1 MVYESGA
8 PTGARIRTNTGT
20 SVGPVMANSVAKS
33 TTRHTALQWLI
44 LLINSVLVLGCFAG
58 VAALLMGERFVS
70 GQQKSAPVVNL
81 AKADSAKLGATE
93 DFPRADPKAMNFLI
107 TGADNNACVAPDSP
121 FAGAFGDRSS
131 AGQRSDTIMIMRV
144 DPSSSQAAVLSFPRD
159 LWVHIHGSDSENRIN
174 SAYTRNN
181 PANLIRTIY
190 DNFGIGIDHFVQL
203 DFCAFQ
209 TLVNA
214 VGGVTLPFEFP
225 TRDLHTGLNV
235 AVAGCFKLSGDHALA
250 YVRSRHYEYLDPKTG
265 KWTEDGYADL
275 GRISRQQDFLRR
287 LVAKA
292 LSTGV
297 YTPTVARGLIH
308 TAQQYVVTDPDLTL
322 QKMLEFAGVVKGLD
336 QNNLRSYQI
345 EVKRETRSGSDV
357 LIPKLTGNNMQAVLS
372 VFRGRA
378 PLIEAP
384 KQTAQPSPS
393 KSTVKQ
399 PAAVATTS
407 TTAATAVPSPVPSPV
422 PSTLTLQ
429 GGNGAEENSKGIV
442 PPKDVR
448 C

>member
-1 MVYESGA
+1 
-8 PTGARIRTNTGT
+8 
-20 SVGPVMANSVAKS
+20 
-33 TTRHTALQWLI
+33 
-44 LLINSVLVLGCFAG
+44 
-58 VAALLMGERFVS
+58 MGQRFVS
-70 GQQKSAPVVNL
+70 GQQKSAAVVNL
-81 AKADSAKLGATE
+81 AKADTAKLGATE
-93 DFPRADPKAMNFLI
+93 NFPNADPKALNFLI

-121 FAGAFGDRSS
+121 FAGAFGDRSA

-144 DPSSSQAAVLSFPRD
+144 DPSTSQAAVLSFPRD
-159 LWVHIHGSDSENRIN
+159 LWVHIHGSDSDNRIN
-174 SAYTRNN
+174 SAYVKNN
-181 PANLIRTIY
+181 PTTLIRTIY
-190 DNFGIGIDHFVQL
+190 DNFGIGIDHFVQV

-214 VGGVTLPFEFP
+214 VGGVTLPFAYP

-235 AVAGCFKLSGDHALA
+235 PAAGCFKLSGDHALA

-297 YTPTVARGLIH
+297 YTPSVARGLIH
-308 TAQQYVVTDPDLTL
+308 TAQQYVVTDRDLTL
-322 QKMLEFAGVVKGLD
+322 QKMLQFAGVVRGLD

-357 LIPKLTGNNMQAVLS
+357 LIPKMTSSNMSAVLA

-378 PLIEAP
+378 PLLEAP
-384 KQTAQPSPS
+384 KQVATKTAAATAASP
-393 KSTVKQ
+393 TANAAAN
-399 PAAVATTS
+399 PAAATA
-407 TTAATAVPSPVPSPV
+407 TTAAAP
-422 PSTLTLQ
+422 L
-429 GGNGAEENSKGIV
+429 GGDGAEENSKGIV
-442 PPKDVR
+442 PPRDVR